1 MSAGLLLIRLVVGV
15 LLVGHGTHVGL
26 TGSGSYSGDEIFCT
40 AIAVDTHPA

>member
-26 TGSGSYSGDEIFCT
+26 PGPGSCSGDAIFCT